1 MAFSWALFRE
11 FFLTTLVKIA
21 PPHFWRFFI
30 DTLSPFWKELRE
42 SRDLVDV
49 IHNTSVEI
57 FESKK
62 KAIAQGDENQ
72 TGAGKDIM
80 SILSQLFYLHPVY
93 FVYYLVHPQCELMRV
108 RLRQTT
114 CLMLI
119 FSDK

>member
-1 MAFSWALFRE
+1 MSLHLIHLSHFYRPMAFSWALFRE
-11 FFLTTLVKIA
+11 FFLTILVKIA

-80 SILSQLFYLHPVY
+80 SILSQSFYLHPVY
-93 FVYYLVHPQCELMRV
+93 FVYYLVH
-108 RLRQTT
+108 
-114 CLMLI
+114 
-119 FSDK
+119 